1 MTSMYFRKGVSTC
14 CIAIVISTLLTVTCR
29 PIHVQCQFL
38 FSFPPFFFF
47 FWFFFFFL
55 VLLSINGPITDNE
68 TSLASAPGPQT
79 RGSMTV
85 LLLCNLYPIQHVV
98 VEYIVPVHAL

>member
-1 MTSMYFRKGVSTC
+1 MFSVNSS
-14 CIAIVISTLLTVTCR
+14 VL
-29 PIHVQCQFL
+29 FL
-38 FSFPPFFFF
+38 HLVFLI
-47 FWFFFFFL
+47 FL

-85 LLLCNLYPIQHVV
+85 LLLCNLYPIHVV
-98 VEYIVPVHAL
+98 VEYIVPVHALAAGNRERRVLVHAMAY